1 MHRVVHD
8 YAYNR
13 ARSPLLTDNYCLS
26 FANAAILINFSVT
39 QPFARPPSSI
49 GYKNRSEWKWIY
61 NFFTS
66 SYFLLIEEIFYDF
79 SFRRNKIINFI
90 LIFLLDEKEET
101 RWNTSTPATMIVQ
114 MKLFN
119 ARWTTTPRKRW
130 MRHVDDSTTRRKGEE
145 EDRAEIGGSYQ

>member
-90 LIFLLDEKEET
+90 LIFFWMKKRKPVET
-101 RWNTSTPATMIVQ
+101 PRRQQWWLFRWNCSTQGEQQLRVKGGCATLTI
-114 MKLFN
+114 
-119 ARWTTTPRKRW
+119 R
-130 MRHVDDSTTRRKGEE
+130 RHGGKARRKTE
-145 EDRAEIGGSYQ
+145 RR

>member
-90 LIFLLDEKEET
+90 LIFFWMKKRKPVET
-101 RWNTSTPATMIVQ
+101 PRRQQRWLFRWNCSTQGEQQVRVKGGCATLTI
-114 MKLFN
+114 
-119 ARWTTTPRKRW
+119 R
-130 MRHVDDSTTRRKGEE
+130 RHGGKARRKTE
-145 EDRAEIGGSYQ
+145 RR

>member
-101 RWNTSTPATMIVQ
+101 RWNTSTPATTIVQ
-114 MKLFN
+114 MMSWNCSTQGEQQLRVKGGCATLTI
-119 ARWTTTPRKRW
+119 R
-130 MRHVDDSTTRRKGEE
+130 RHGGKARRKTG
-145 EDRAEIGGSYQ
+145 RR